1 VTLGVGVQRRRRR
14 HRGAAAIRT
23 VQPARESATFETAPP
38 GRSCDQDV
46 GGSGIAGASVR
57 GWITA
62 MRAGTRTGRFPTMRG
77 HAASRAR
84 ILIAEDEA
92 AVAQQI
98 INRFT
103 LLGHDVHWARAVR
116 EVRGELSSFQPDV
129 LILDATLTPTAELF
143 QAIRLPRSTRA
154 GVVILTA
161 AGDVGGASVRSSSV
175 PRRLMMKPVRNDD
188 LVEIVE
194 DLLTYI

>member
-1 VTLGVGVQRRRRR
+1 MP
-14 HRGAAAIRT
+14 
-23 VQPARESATFETAPP
+23 PA
-38 GRSCDQDV
+38 
-46 GGSGIAGASVR
+46 
-57 GWITA
+57 
-62 MRAGTRTGRFPTMRG
+62 
-77 HAASRAR
+77 RAR

-129 LILDATLTPTAELF
+129 LILDATLDTDGLELF
-143 QAIRLPRSTRA
+143 QAIRFAAEHPRA

-161 AGDVGGASVRSSSV
+161 AGDVGARERAQQLGAASV
-175 PRRLMMKPVRNDD
+175 MMKPVRNDD

>member
-1 VTLGVGVQRRRRR
+1 M
-14 HRGAAAIRT
+14 
-23 VQPARESATFETAPP
+23 PTA
-38 GRSCDQDV
+38 
-46 GGSGIAGASVR
+46 
-57 GWITA
+57 
-62 MRAGTRTGRFPTMRG
+62 
-77 HAASRAR
+77 RAR

-103 LLGHDVHWARAVR
+103 VLGHDVHWAKAVR
-116 EVRGELSSFQPDV
+116 EVRAELPTFEPDV
-129 LILDATLTPTAELF
+129 LILDATF
-143 QAIRLPRSTRA
+143 QAIRFAPEHPRA

-161 AGDVGGASVRSSSV
+161 AGDIGARERAQQLGAAAV
-175 PRRLMMKPVRNDD
+175 MMKPVRHDE